1 MLTWLIIC
9 LTLSPFTQ
17 AAGAQ
22 FPQAAISDSAIRAS
36 LYLPDARSGYYRAT
50 RFDWSGVIA
59 SLEWHGHNF
68 FGQWFDRHNP
78 TIHDAITGPVEE
90 FLTDGAG
97 LGYDEAKAGG
107 SFVRIGVGA
116 VRKPDEPKYRQFS
129 TYEIVDPGKWTVTK
143 SSDWVQFVHE
153 LHDTA
158 GYAYVYRKKLRL
170 VGNTLVLEHQLKN
183 TGRKTIATSVYEHN
197 FFMLDG
203 KPTGP
208 DLIVRFAFEPHAT
221 GALNGLADVRGKT
234 LVYLQELQ
242 PRETVQTDLEGFGA
256 GAKDYDIRVENRRT
270 GAGVRQT
277 GDRPMSKLHLWSI
290 RTTVCP
296 EAFIDLR
303 IEPGNESSWR
313 IRYEFYDVPR
323 FAQHSSVTIELL
335 QDVEVTQESPVHLS
349 RGKLYLDDRNAKPFR
364 LRQAQRFVMIRKGS
378 EGSCRIRFEDTEYG
392 LSSCPWME
400 GFTDHQTDI
409 FRVVAGK

>member
-1 MLTWLIIC
+1 MLTWLIVC
-9 LTLSPFTQ
+9 LTLTRPAQIAVAASPET
-17 AAGAQ
+17 AL
-22 FPQAAISDSAIRAS
+22 SNSEIRARV
-36 LYLPDARSGYYRAT
+36 YLPDAESGYYRGT
-50 RFDWSGVIA
+50 RFDWSGAIA
-59 SLEWHGHNF
+59 SLEWHGHSY
-68 FGQWFDRHNP
+68 FGKWFDRYDP

-90 FLTDGAG
+90 FLTNGAG
-97 LGYDEAKAGG
+97 LGYDETKPGE

-129 TYEIVDPGKWTVTK
+129 TYEIVDPGTWTVTRGA
-143 SSDWVQFVHE
+143 DWIQFVHE
-153 LHDTA
+153 LRDTG

-170 VGNTLVLEHQLKN
+170 IRNTLVLEHQLKN
-183 TGRKTIATSVYEHN
+183 TGRNTIATSVYEHN

-208 DLIVRFAFEPHAT
+208 DVVVRFAFEPHAT
-221 GALNGLADVRGKT
+221 GALESLADVRGKA

-242 PRETVQTDLEGFGA
+242 PRQTVQTDLEGFSA
-256 GAKDYDIRVENRRT
+256 SAKDYDIRVENRRT

-303 IEPGNESSWR
+303 IEPGKESTWR
-313 IRYEFYDVPR
+313 ISYEFYEVSGVTQQPP
-323 FAQHSSVTIELL
+323 VTIELL
-335 QDVEVTQESPVHLS
+335 RDVEVTRGSQIHLA
-349 RGKLYLDDRNAKPFR
+349 RGTLDLDDPDAKPFR
-364 LRQAQRFVMIRKGS
+364 LRRAQRFEMIKAGP
-378 EGSCRIRFEDTEYG
+378 EGSCRIRFEDTEYA

-400 GFTDHQTDI
+400 GFTDHQPDI
-409 FRVVAGK
+409 FRVVARK